1 MGEYETHATFHPH
14 APMKPSFE
22 PLVLPSLPDVGDLHP
37 LSPQYRAVEVRLM
50 ESADIEG
57 KVVYAGPK
65 SWQVVEAFV
74 VRPAA

>member
-1 MGEYETHATFHPH
+1 
-14 APMKPSFE
+14 MKPSFE
-22 PLVLPSLPDVGDLHP
+22 PLVLKSHPGVGDVHP
-37 LSPQYRAVEVRLM
+37 LSPLYKAVEVRLM

-65 SWQVVEAFV
+65 SWEVVEAFV

>member
-1 MGEYETHATFHPH
+1 
-14 APMKPSFE
+14 MKPSFE
-22 PLVLPSLPDVGDLHP
+22 PLVLKSHPGVGDVHP
-37 LSPQYRAVEVRLM
+37 LSPLYRAVEVRLM